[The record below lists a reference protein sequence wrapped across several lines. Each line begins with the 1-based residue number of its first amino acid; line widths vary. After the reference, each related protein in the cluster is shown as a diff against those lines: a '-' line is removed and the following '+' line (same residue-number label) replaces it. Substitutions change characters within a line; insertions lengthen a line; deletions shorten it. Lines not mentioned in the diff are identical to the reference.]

1 MVKHDEYLK
10 PIIPPKYRVYF
21 KAYNC
26 NLNLLRELEP
36 WCDKIFLDSGAIGK
50 YVHQYKLE
58 EQSNTKFDLD
68 ERTWMYGNSKITDK
82 DAVIVEFDC
91 NKLNAD
97 NFQILVNLSE
107 ILQESGELGVMEL
120 EIFKFHINSLET
132 YEKELI
138 NVV

>member
-1 MVKHDEYLK
+1 M
-10 PIIPPKYRVYF
+10 
-21 KAYNC
+21 
-26 NLNLLRELEP
+26 
-36 WCDKIFLDSGAIGK
+36 
-50 YVHQYKLE
+50 
-58 EQSNTKFDLD
+58 D

-82 DAVIVEFDC
+82 DAVVVEFDC

-138 NVV
+138 NVI

>member
-1 MVKHDEYLK
+1 M
-10 PIIPPKYRVYF
+10 
-21 KAYNC
+21 
-26 NLNLLRELEP
+26 
-36 WCDKIFLDSGAIGK
+36 
-50 YVHQYKLE
+50 
-58 EQSNTKFDLD
+58 D

-82 DAVIVEFDC
+82 DAVVVEFDC

>member
-1 MVKHDEYLK
+1 M
-10 PIIPPKYRVYF
+10 
-21 KAYNC
+21 
-26 NLNLLRELEP
+26 
-36 WCDKIFLDSGAIGK
+36 
-50 YVHQYKLE
+50 
-58 EQSNTKFDLD
+58 D

-82 DAVIVEFDC
+82 EAVVVEFDC